1 VQLLRSDTQGPIRA
15 VVRAVPIAVL
25 RPMIGATE
33 AVGQTLLGLR
43 NSLDP
48 AAAIDEGSKWKRR

>member
-1 VQLLRSDTQGPIRA
+1 MRT

-33 AVGQTLLGLR
+33 AVSKTLLGLR
-43 NSLDP
+43 NTLDP
-48 AAAIDEGSKWKRR
+48 GVREEIEE